1 MWMTLD
7 STWLVKLVL
16 NAIYNNGE
24 IPEDIS
30 RSTLV
35 ELSKKNISS
44 ITTSAPTTTTTLR
57 TQSYIEANLRVRIAM
72 GDLHFVNKCQP
83 WDVG

>member
-1 MWMTLD
+1 MTLD